1 MPDRLNELLR
11 QRALI
16 QEHLSWLDRQI
27 IAESDGISPLASPA
41 STADHPEAGKQPL
54 VSTPLPFDNEGLAQV
69 AVAQNEQ
76 VAEAIMADYK
86 KDPERQRSDIKRG
99 CFLYFI
105 GALAFVSL
113 VVFLFYFFYSRRHAL
128 EREQHTLG
136 SPSGLESH

>member
-27 IAESDGISPLASPA
+27 ITESDGISPLASR
-41 STADHPEAGKQPL
+41 STTSGQSAAGKQLL
-54 VSTPLPFDNEGLAQV
+54 VSTLLPFTPAGLPDPAQS
-69 AVAQNEQ
+69 NH
-76 VAEAIMADYK
+76 EADAILADYK
-86 KDPERQRSDIKRG
+86 KDPQRQQTDVKRG
-99 CFLYFI
+99 CFLYFL

-128 EREQHTLG
+128 EREHQTLG
-136 SPSGLESH
+136 STTGLESR

>member
-27 IAESDGISPLASPA
+27 IAESDGISPLSPP
-41 STADHPEAGKQPL
+41 STSPGPSEGGKQPL
-54 VSTPLPFDNEGLAQV
+54 VTTPLPFAPAGLPGSPPSDHEGD
-69 AVAQNEQ
+69 
-76 VAEAIMADYK
+76 AILEDYK
-86 KDPERQRSDIKRG
+86 KDSHRQQSDIKRG
-99 CFLYFI
+99 CFLYFL

-128 EREQHTLG
+128 EREHQTLG
-136 SPSGLESH
+136 STHGLESH